1 VSEVLQRHRAR
12 VPPGEMAYVE
22 EGSGPAVVLLHGFP
36 TSSHLWRDLVPLLA
50 PRFRAVAPDLI
61 GYGDSEKP
69 PGGSLDIPSQ
79 AAYVREL
86 LTHLGIEEFAAVGHD
101 VGGGVAQLLA
111 VEGGVRALVLLDSIS
126 IASESGRRK
135 GHPIPLQQ
143 SDADRSFA
151 ERFVRLH
158 LELGMSH
165 RERLSDQ
172 DMAEY
177 IRPWRE
183 DPPALVRAAQAS
195 DAGLLGASEVQ
206 LKELNVPTLVVWG
219 EEDPFQPSDR
229 GERLW
234 EVLPAA
240 SIALLPGCSHFV
252 TEDAAETVLPLVL
265 QFLKS
270 RYLGEEGHTHQHPAG
285 ALGVEFGVSFER
297 PPHPGDELVDE

>member
-1 VSEVLQRHRAR
+1 MREVLQPHRAR
-12 VPPGEMAYVE
+12 VSAGEMVYVE
-22 EGSGPAVVLLHGFP
+22 EGSGPSVVLLHGFP

-50 PRFRAVAPDLI
+50 PRFRVVAPDLI

-69 PGGSLDIPSQ
+69 RGAPVDIRSQ

-86 LTHLGIEEFAAVGHD
+86 LAHLGIEELAAVGHD

-111 VEGGVRALVLLDSIS
+111 LEGGVRALVLLDSVS
-126 IASESGRRK
+126 FASVSGTPK
-135 GHPIPLQQ
+135 GLLAPLQS
-143 SDADRSFA
+143 SDADQPFS

-165 RERLSDQ
+165 RERLADE
-172 DMAEY
+172 DVAEY
-177 IRPWRE
+177 IRPWQE
-183 DPPALVRAAQAS
+183 DPPALVRAAQAN
-195 DAGLLGASEVQ
+195 DAGVLGGSEER
-206 LKELNVPTLVVWG
+206 LKELNVPTLVIWG

-229 GERLW
+229 AERLW

-270 RYLGEEGHTHQHPAG
+270 RYLGEEGHVHQHPAG
-285 ALGVEFGVSFER
+285 GVRVDFGVSFER

>member
-1 VSEVLQRHRAR
+1 VSEGLQRHRAR
-12 VPPGEMAYVE
+12 VSPGEMAYVE

-69 PGGSLDIPSQ
+69 PGVCLDIRSQ
-79 AAYVREL
+79 AAYIRDL
-86 LTHLGIEEFAAVGHD
+86 LAHLGIVEFAAVGHD

-111 VEGGVRALVLLDSIS
+111 VEGDVRALVLLDSVS
-126 IASESGRRK
+126 FVSGSGRRK
-135 GHPIPLQQ
+135 GQSVPLQP
-143 SDADRSFA
+143 SDADQSFS

-165 RERLSDQ
+165 PERLSDQ
-172 DMAEY
+172 DVAEY

-183 DPPALVRAAQAS
+183 DPPALVRAAQA
-195 DAGLLGASEVQ
+195 DAAADAGASEVQ

-219 EEDPFQPSDR
+219 EDDPFQPSHR

-234 EVLPAA
+234 EALPAA

-270 RYLGEEGHTHQHPAG
+270 RYLGEGGHAHQHPAG
-285 ALGVEFGVSFER
+285 AVGVEFGVSFER
-297 PPHPGDELVDE
+297 PPHPGDEPVDE